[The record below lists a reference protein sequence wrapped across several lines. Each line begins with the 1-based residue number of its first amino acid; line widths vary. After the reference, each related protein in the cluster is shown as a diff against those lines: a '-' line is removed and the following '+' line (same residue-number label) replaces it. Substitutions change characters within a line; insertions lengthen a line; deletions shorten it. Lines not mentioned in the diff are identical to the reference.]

1 MQFGNKLH
9 CKMNYFD
16 FKKNIYSLSAELGV
30 PFGLLL
36 SVEAM
41 SALYADKIPI
51 LSILATFI
59 MLAAPVVLFMWQR
72 KRFVVSNGFATFT
85 ELWAMAIFT
94 TLGGALIMAL
104 VTYLTLSFL
113 RPTALYD
120 QMKLLLDN
128 NSIAFDKDTVKTF
141 RKMIDK
147 GLLPSPI
154 DYSMM
159 QFWLIASLGSVGG
172 ILTAF
177 IARKIPIR
185 KKDNNN
191 N

>member
-1 MQFGNKLH
+1 
-9 CKMNYFD
+9 
-16 FKKNIYSLSAELGV
+16 
-30 PFGLLL
+30 
-36 SVEAM
+36 
-41 SALYADKIPI
+41 
-51 LSILATFI
+51 
-59 MLAAPVVLFMWQR
+59 
-72 KRFVVSNGFATFT
+72 
-85 ELWAMAIFT
+85 
-94 TLGGALIMAL
+94 
-104 VTYLTLSFL
+104 
-113 RPTALYD
+113 
-120 QMKLLLDN
+120 MKLLLDN
-128 NSIAFDKDTVKTF
+128 NSIAFDKDTIKTF
-141 RKMIDK
+141 RKMIEK